1 MWVALAFLS
10 ALLLGFYDVAKKRAL
25 IGNAVMP
32 VLWLNTL
39 FSTLFFSPFLLA
51 SVGGFGWFDGMFFEV
66 PQGDL
71 RAHAMVVIKSAMVLT
86 SWIFGYFGM
95 KHLPITI
102 VGPINATRPVLTLI
116 GAMLIFGESLNA
128 WQWGGVLLALF
139 SLFLLSRAGKSE
151 GVDFRRNIWILSIA
165 AAAVVGACCGLYDKH
180 VMRTLDPL
188 FVQSWYS
195 FYQLV
200 MMSVVVGVV
209 WLPKRKEKPFHWSWA
224 IPLIALFLTCAD
236 LAYLTALS
244 KEGALIAVVSMIRR
258 GSVVVSFG
266 CGAMLFREKN
276 LRTKALD
283 LLFIL
288 VGMVLL
294 YIGSKY

>member
-32 VLWLNTL
+32 VLWFNTL
-39 FSTLFFSPFLLA
+39 FSSLFFLPFIIS
-51 SVGGFGWFDGMFFEV
+51 SVGGFGWFDNTFFEI

-71 RAHAMVVIKSAMVLT
+71 RSHTMVVIKSAMVLT
-86 SWIFGYFGM
+86 SWIFGYFGI

-102 VGPINATRPVLTLI
+102 VGPINATRPVLTLL
-116 GAMLIFGESLNA
+116 GATLIFGENLNA

-151 GVDFRRNIWILSIA
+151 GVDFRRNIWVLSIA

-180 VMRTLDPL
+180 VMRTLNPL

-195 FYQLV
+195 VYQWI
-200 MMSVVVGVV
+200 MMSIIVGVL
-209 WLPKRKEKPFHWSWA
+209 WLPKRTEKPFHWSWA

-258 GSVVVSFG
+258 GSVVVSFS

-276 LRTKALD
+276 LKAKALD
-283 LLFIL
+283 LLFIII
-288 VGMVLL
+288 GMILL
-294 YIGSKY
+294 FIGSR

>member
-1 MWVALAFLS
+1 MWAALAFLS

-32 VLWLNTL
+32 VLLFNTL
-39 FSTLFFSPFLLA
+39 FSTLFFSPLLIS
-51 SVGGFGWFDGMFFEV
+51 SVGDFGWFDGTFFEIT
-66 PQGDL
+66 QGDL
-71 RAHAMVVIKSAMVLT
+71 HSHLMVVIKSAMVLT

-102 VGPINATRPVLTLI
+102 VGPINATRPVLTLL
-116 GAMLIFGESLNA
+116 GAMLIFGEHLNA

-151 GVDFRRNIWILSIA
+151 GVDFRRNIWVLSIA

-180 VMRTLDPL
+180 VMRTLNPI
-188 FVQSWYS
+188 FVQGWYS
-195 FYQLV
+195 FYQFV
-200 MMSVVVGVV
+200 MMSIVVAIL
-209 WLPKRKEKPFHWSWA
+209 WWPKRAEKPFHWSWA
-224 IPLIALFLTCAD
+224 IPLIAIFLTCAD

-258 GSVVVSFG
+258 GSVVVSFS
-266 CGAMLFREKN
+266 CGALLFREKN

-288 VGMVLL
+288 VGMILL
-294 YIGSKY
+294 YLGSR

>member
-32 VLWLNTL
+32 VLWFNTL
-39 FSTLFFSPFLLA
+39 FSSLFFLPFIIS
-51 SVGGFGWFDGMFFEV
+51 SVGGFGWFDNTFFEI

-71 RAHAMVVIKSAMVLT
+71 RSHTMVVIKSAMVLT

-102 VGPINATRPVLTLI
+102 VGPINATRPVLTLL
-116 GAMLIFGESLNA
+116 GATLIFGENLNA

-151 GVDFRRNIWILSIA
+151 GVDFRRNIWVLLIA

-180 VMRTLDPL
+180 VMRTLNPL

-195 FYQLV
+195 VYQWI
-200 MMSVVVGVV
+200 MMSIIVGIL
-209 WLPKRKEKPFHWSWA
+209 WLPKRTEKPFHWSWA

-258 GSVVVSFG
+258 GSVVVSFS

-276 LRTKALD
+276 LKAKALD
-283 LLFIL
+283 LLFIII
-288 VGMVLL
+288 GMILL
-294 YIGSKY
+294 FIGSR

>member
-32 VLWLNTL
+32 VLWFNTL
-39 FSTLFFSPFLLA
+39 FSSLLFLPFIIS
-51 SVGGFGWFDGMFFEV
+51 SVGDFGWFDGSFFEI

-71 RAHAMVVIKSAMVLT
+71 HSHAMVVIKSAMVLT
-86 SWIFGYFGM
+86 SWIFGYLGM

-102 VGPINATRPVLTLI
+102 VGPINATRPVLTLV
-116 GAMLIFGESLNA
+116 GAMLIFGEQLNL
-128 WQWGGVLLALF
+128 WQWAGVLLALF
-139 SLFLLSRAGKSE
+139 SLYLLSRAGKSE
-151 GVDFRRNIWILSIA
+151 GVDFRHNVWVLSIA

-180 VMRTLDPL
+180 VMRTLNPI
-188 FVQSWYS
+188 FVQSWYAV
-195 FYQLV
+195 YQWI
-200 MMSVVVGVV
+200 MMSIIVGIL

-236 LAYLTALS
+236 LAYLTSLS

-258 GSVVVSFG
+258 GSVVVSFS

-276 LRTKALD
+276 LKTKALD

-288 VGMVLL
+288 IGMILL
-294 YIGSKY
+294 FIGSR

>member
-32 VLWLNTL
+32 VLWFNTL
-39 FSTLFFSPFLLA
+39 FSSLFFLPFITS
-51 SVGGFGWFDGMFFEV
+51 SVGGFGWFDNTFFEI

-71 RAHAMVVIKSAMVLT
+71 RSHTMVVIKSAMVLT

-102 VGPINATRPVLTLI
+102 VGPINATRPVLTLL
-116 GAMLIFGESLNA
+116 GATLIFGENLNA

-151 GVDFRRNIWILSIA
+151 GVDFRRNIWVLSIA

-180 VMRTLDPL
+180 VMRTLNPL

-195 FYQLV
+195 VYQWI
-200 MMSVVVGVV
+200 MMSIIVGIL
-209 WLPKRKEKPFHWSWA
+209 WLPKRTEKPFHWSWA

-258 GSVVVSFG
+258 GSVVVSFS

-276 LRTKALD
+276 LKAKALD
-283 LLFIL
+283 LLFIII
-288 VGMVLL
+288 GMILL
-294 YIGSKY
+294 FIGSR

>member
-32 VLWLNTL
+32 VLWFNTL
-39 FSTLFFSPFLLA
+39 FSSLFFLPFIIS
-51 SVGGFGWFDGMFFEV
+51 SVGGFGWFDNTFFEI

-71 RAHAMVVIKSAMVLT
+71 RSHTMVVIKSAMVLT

-102 VGPINATRPVLTLI
+102 VGPINATRPVLTLL
-116 GAMLIFGESLNA
+116 GATLIFGENLNA

-151 GVDFRRNIWILSIA
+151 GVDFRRNIWVLSIA

-180 VMRTLDPL
+180 VMRTLNPL

-195 FYQLV
+195 VYQWI
-200 MMSVVVGVV
+200 MMSIIVGIL
-209 WLPKRKEKPFHWSWA
+209 WLPKRTEKPFHWSWA

-258 GSVVVSFG
+258 GSVVVSFS

-276 LRTKALD
+276 LKAKALD
-283 LLFIL
+283 LLFIII
-288 VGMVLL
+288 GMILL
-294 YIGSKY
+294 FIGSR

>member
-1 MWVALAFLS
+1 MWVVLAFLS

-39 FSTLFFSPFLLA
+39 FSALFFSPFLLA
-51 SVGGFGWFDGMFFEV
+51 SAGGFGWFDGTFFEV
-66 PQGDL
+66 TQGDL
-71 RAHAMVVIKSAMVLT
+71 YAHAMVVIKSAMVLI
-86 SWIFGYFGM
+86 SWIFGYIGM

-116 GAMLIFGESLNA
+116 GAMLIFGESLNG

-195 FYQLV
+195 FYQFV
-200 MMSVVVGVV
+200 MMSVVVGVL

-236 LAYLTALS
+236 FAYLTALS

-258 GSVVVSFG
+258 GSVIVSFS

-288 VGMVLL
+288 IGMVLL

>member
-32 VLWLNTL
+32 VLWFNTL
-39 FSTLFFSPFLLA
+39 FSSLFFLPFIIS
-51 SVGGFGWFDGMFFEV
+51 SVGGFGWFDNTFFEI

-71 RAHAMVVIKSAMVLT
+71 RSHTMVVIKSAMVLT

-102 VGPINATRPVLTLI
+102 VGPINATRPVLTLL
-116 GAMLIFGESLNA
+116 GATLIFGENLNA

-139 SLFLLSRAGKSE
+139 SFFLLSRAGKSE
-151 GVDFRRNIWILSIA
+151 GVDFRRNIWVLSIA

-180 VMRTLDPL
+180 VMRTLNPL

-195 FYQLV
+195 VYQWI
-200 MMSVVVGVV
+200 MMSIIVGIL
-209 WLPKRKEKPFHWSWA
+209 WLPKRTEKPFHWSWA

-258 GSVVVSFG
+258 GSVVVSFS

-276 LRTKALD
+276 LKAKALD
-283 LLFIL
+283 LLFIII
-288 VGMVLL
+288 GMILL
-294 YIGSKY
+294 FIGSR

>member
-1 MWVALAFLS
+1 MWAALAFLS

-32 VLWLNTL
+32 VLLFNTL
-39 FSTLFFSPFLLA
+39 FSTLFFSPLLIS
-51 SVGGFGWFDGMFFEV
+51 SVGDFGWFDGTFFEI

-71 RAHAMVVIKSAMVLT
+71 HSHLMVVIKSAMVLT

-102 VGPINATRPVLTLI
+102 VGPINATRPVLTLL
-116 GAMLIFGESLNA
+116 GAMLIFGEHLNA

-151 GVDFRRNIWILSIA
+151 GVDFRRNIWVLSIA

-180 VMRTLDPL
+180 VMRTLNPI
-188 FVQSWYS
+188 FVQGWYS
-195 FYQLV
+195 FYQFV
-200 MMSVVVGVV
+200 MMSIVVAIL
-209 WLPKRKEKPFHWSWA
+209 WWPKRAEKPFHWSWA
-224 IPLIALFLTCAD
+224 IPLIAIFLTCAD

-244 KEGALIAVVSMIRR
+244 KDGALIAVVSMIRR
-258 GSVVVSFG
+258 GSVVVSFS
-266 CGAMLFREKN
+266 CGALLFREKN

-288 VGMVLL
+288 VGMILL
-294 YIGSKY
+294 YLGSR

>member
-32 VLWLNTL
+32 VLLVNTL
-39 FSTLFFSPFLLA
+39 LSSLFFLPFIIS
-51 SVGGFGWFDGMFFEV
+51 SVVGFGWFDGTFFEI

-71 RAHAMVVIKSAMVLT
+71 RAHAMVLIKSAMVLT
-86 SWIFGYFGM
+86 SWIFGYYGM

-102 VGPINATRPVLTLI
+102 VGPINATRPVLTLL

-151 GVDFRRNIWILSIA
+151 GVDFRHNIWVLSVA

-188 FVQSWYS
+188 FVQGWYS
-195 FYQLV
+195 IYQCG
-200 MMSVVVGVV
+200 MMALIVAFL
-209 WLPKRKEKPFHWSWA
+209 WWPKRSEKPFHWSWA

-236 LAYLTALS
+236 IVYLTALS
-244 KEGALIAVVSMIRR
+244 KDGAMIAVVSMIRR
-258 GSVVVSFG
+258 SSVVVSFS

-283 LLFIL
+283 LLFIII
-288 VGMVLL
+288 GMILL
-294 YIGSKY
+294 YIGSK

>member
-1 MWVALAFLS
+1 MWVVLAFLS

-39 FSTLFFSPFLLA
+39 FSALLFSPFLLA
-51 SVGGFGWFDGMFFEV
+51 SAGGFGWFDGTFFEV
-66 PQGDL
+66 TQGDL
-71 RAHAMVVIKSAMVLT
+71 RAHAMVVIKSAMVLI
-86 SWIFGYFGM
+86 SWIFGYIGM

-116 GAMLIFGESLNA
+116 GAMLIFGESLNG

-195 FYQLV
+195 FYQFV

-236 LAYLTALS
+236 FAYLTALS

-258 GSVVVSFG
+258 GSVIVSFS

-288 VGMVLL
+288 IGMVLL

>member
-1 MWVALAFLS
+1 MWAALAFLS

-32 VLWLNTL
+32 VLLFNTL
-39 FSTLFFSPFLLA
+39 FSTLFFSPLLIS
-51 SVGGFGWFDGMFFEV
+51 SVGDFGWFDGTFFEI

-71 RAHAMVVIKSAMVLT
+71 YSHLMVVIKSAMVLT

-102 VGPINATRPVLTLI
+102 VGPINATRPVLTLL
-116 GAMLIFGESLNA
+116 GAMLIFGEHLNA

-151 GVDFRRNIWILSIA
+151 GVDFRRNIWVLSIA

-180 VMRTLDPL
+180 VMRTLNPI
-188 FVQSWYS
+188 FVQGWYS
-195 FYQLV
+195 FYQFV
-200 MMSVVVGVV
+200 MMSIVVAIL
-209 WLPKRKEKPFHWSWA
+209 WWPKRAEKPFHWSWA
-224 IPLIALFLTCAD
+224 IPLIAIFLTCAD

-244 KEGALIAVVSMIRR
+244 KDGALIAVVSMIRR
-258 GSVVVSFG
+258 GSVVVSFS
-266 CGAMLFREKN
+266 CGALLFREKN

-288 VGMVLL
+288 VGMILL
-294 YIGSKY
+294 YLGSR

>member
-1 MWVALAFLS
+1 MWAALAFLS

-32 VLWLNTL
+32 VLLFNTL
-39 FSTLFFSPFLLA
+39 FSTLFFSPLLIS
-51 SVGGFGWFDGMFFEV
+51 SVGHFGWFDGTFFEI

-71 RAHAMVVIKSAMVLT
+71 HSHLMVVIKSAMVLT

-102 VGPINATRPVLTLI
+102 VGPINATRPVLTLL
-116 GAMLIFGESLNA
+116 GAMLIFGEHLNA

-151 GVDFRRNIWILSIA
+151 GVDFRRNIWVLSIA

-180 VMRTLDPL
+180 VMRTLNPI
-188 FVQSWYS
+188 FVQGWYS
-195 FYQLV
+195 FYQFV
-200 MMSVVVGVV
+200 MMSIVVAIL
-209 WLPKRKEKPFHWSWA
+209 WWPKRAEKPFHWSWA
-224 IPLIALFLTCAD
+224 SPLIAIFLTCAD

-258 GSVVVSFG
+258 GSVVVSFS
-266 CGAMLFREKN
+266 CGALLFREKN

-288 VGMVLL
+288 VGMILL
-294 YIGSKY
+294 YLGSR

>member
-1 MWVALAFLS
+1 MWAALAFLS

-32 VLWLNTL
+32 VLLFNTL
-39 FSTLFFSPFLLA
+39 FSTLFFSPLLIS
-51 SVGGFGWFDGMFFEV
+51 SVGDFGWFDGTFFEI

-71 RAHAMVVIKSAMVLT
+71 RSHLMVVIKSAMVLT

-102 VGPINATRPVLTLI
+102 VGLINATRPVLTLL
-116 GAMLIFGESLNA
+116 GAMLIFGEHLNA

-151 GVDFRRNIWILSIA
+151 GVDFRRNIWVLSIA

-180 VMRTLDPL
+180 VMRTLNPI
-188 FVQSWYS
+188 FVQGWYS
-195 FYQLV
+195 FYQFV
-200 MMSVVVGVV
+200 MMSIVVAIL
-209 WLPKRKEKPFHWSWA
+209 WWPKRAEKPFHWSWA
-224 IPLIALFLTCAD
+224 IPLIAIFLTCAD

-258 GSVVVSFG
+258 GSVVVSFS
-266 CGAMLFREKN
+266 CGALLFREKN

-288 VGMVLL
+288 VGMILL
-294 YIGSKY
+294 YLGSR